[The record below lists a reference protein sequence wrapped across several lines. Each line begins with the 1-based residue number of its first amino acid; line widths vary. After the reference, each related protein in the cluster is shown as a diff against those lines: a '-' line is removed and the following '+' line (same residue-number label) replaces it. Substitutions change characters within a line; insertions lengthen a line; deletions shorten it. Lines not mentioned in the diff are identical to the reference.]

1 MAKILEL
8 FIEAFREAIIQ
19 MVQKAIANSLKMN
32 GKIKISANERRYK
45 EQNDNKLELGNKITE
60 TYLVGSTTERPCK
73 RKKLLNLKLGE

>member
-19 MVQKAIANSLKMN
+19 MVQKATANSLKMN

-45 EQNDNKLELGNKITE
+45 QQNDN
-60 TYLVGSTTERPCK
+60 
-73 RKKLLNLKLGE
+73 

>member
-19 MVQKAIANSLKMN
+19 MVQKATANSLKMN

-45 EQNDNKLELGNKITE
+45 QQNDNKLELGNKITE
-60 TYLVGSTTERPCK
+60 TYLVGSTTERPRK
-73 RKKLLNLKLGE
+73 RKKLLHLKLGE